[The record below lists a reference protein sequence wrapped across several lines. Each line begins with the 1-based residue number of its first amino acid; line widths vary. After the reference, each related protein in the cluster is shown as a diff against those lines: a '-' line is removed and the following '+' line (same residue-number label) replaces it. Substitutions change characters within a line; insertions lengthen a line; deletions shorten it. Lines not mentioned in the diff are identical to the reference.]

1 MLGKKIKE
9 LRIANELTIKDLSK
23 KTGIGQ
29 STISE
34 LETGKAKKPR
44 FDTLVKIAN
53 VLEVDVNYL
62 LGNDKDDMQINDP
75 ELKEFVDLYLQ
86 TDDETRELI
95 KKLMLKIIKQKNNS

>member
-62 LGNDKDDMQINDP
+62 LGNDKDDMQIINNP

-86 TDDETRELI
+86 TDDETKKLI
-95 KKLMLKIIKQKNNS
+95 KKLMIKIIK

>member
-9 LRIANELTIKDLSK
+9 LRLANELTIKDLSK

-62 LGNDKDDMQINDP
+62 LGNDKDDMQIINNP

-86 TDDETRELI
+86 TDDETKKLI
-95 KKLMLKIIKQKNNS
+95 KKLMIKIIK

>member
-9 LRIANELTIKDLSK
+9 LRLANELTIKDLSK

-62 LGNDKDDMQINDP
+62 LGNDKDDMQIINNP

-86 TDDETRELI
+86 TDYETKKLI
-95 KKLMLKIIKQKNNS
+95 KKLMIKIIK

>member
-9 LRIANELTIKDLSK
+9 LRLANELTIKDLSK

-44 FDTLVKIAN
+44 IDTLVKIAN

-62 LGNDKDDMQINDP
+62 LGNDKDDMQIINNP

-86 TDDETRELI
+86 TDDETKKLI
-95 KKLMLKIIKQKNNS
+95 KKLMIKIIK

>member
-1 MLGKKIKE
+1 MLGEKIKK
-9 LRIANELTIKDLSK
+9 LRLAHEMTIKDLSTR
-23 KTGIGQ
+23 TGIGQ

-44 FDTLVKIAN
+44 FDTLIKIAE
-53 VLEVDVNYL
+53 VFEVDVNYL

-86 TDDETRELI
+86 TDNETRELI
-95 KKLMLKIIKQKNNS
+95 KKLMLKIIK